1 MTRRLCIRSFLLAGL
16 TGLLLACGAEQT
28 NDRQTDQTEVPSA
41 DALPTTRHPDT
52 SGWTQLFRSDFS
64 EAVLSS
70 PESWTMEDGVLAA
83 NDHTTIWTEEAYED
97 FILDFEAK
105 APEGTNSGVFFRTA
119 DTSDILSAIE
129 LQMVNP
135 AGSDSTLGGRN
146 GMAALYDLK
155 GAAGGS
161 LNKGDW
167 NRFTVTARDSMI
179 YVVLNGKQIHRMN
192 LNNWT
197 TPGMTPNGEEHKFDR
212 ALANQAKSGPIG
224 LQGIHSDRGVS
235 VKYRN
240 LRIRRLDE

>member
-1 MTRRLCIRSFLLAGL
+1 MRSLLFVSL
-16 TGLLLACGAEQT
+16 TGLLLACGTEQT
-28 NDRQTDQTEVPSA
+28 NDDQTESPSV

-52 SGWTQLFRSDFS
+52 SGWTRLFRSDFS
-64 EAVLSS
+64 NAVLSS
-70 PESWTMEDGVLAA
+70 PESWTMEDDVLVA
-83 NDHTTIWTEEAYED
+83 NDHTTLWTKEAYAD
-97 FILDFEAK
+97 FILDFEAQ

-129 LQMVNP
+129 LQIVNP
-135 AGSDSTLGGRN
+135 GGPDSTLGNRN
-146 GMAALYDLK
+146 GMAAVYDLK
-155 GAAGGS
+155 GASGGS

-179 YVVLNGKQIHRMN
+179 HVVLNGEQIHRMN

-197 TPGMTPNGEEHKFDR
+197 TPGMTPSGEEHKFDR

-240 LRIRRLDE
+240 LRIRRLEE

>member
-1 MTRRLCIRSFLLAGL
+1 MTLRLCIRSFLLVSLA
-16 TGLLLACGAEQT
+16 GLLLACGTEQT
-28 NDRQTDQTEVPSA
+28 NDRQTGQTESSSM
-41 DALPTTRHPDT
+41 DALPTTHHPDT
-52 SGWTQLFRSDFS
+52 SGWARLFRSDFS
-64 EAVLSS
+64 NAVLSS
-70 PESWTMEDGVLAA
+70 PDSWRLEDGVLAA
-83 NDHTTIWTEEAYED
+83 NDHTTIWTKEAYAD

-135 AGSDSTLGGRN
+135 AGPDSTLGHRN
-146 GMAALYDLK
+146 GMGALYDLK
-155 GAAGGS
+155 GATGGS

-212 ALANQAKSGPIG
+212 ALANQAKSGSIG

-240 LRIRRLDE
+240 LKIRRLEE